1 MKEHEKDYRLWGQG
15 GVGWGPGRQAEE
27 SGTLCVP
34 LEKSWL
40 HLCIIL
46 LNAGAYNWSQRCLNS
61 YINLFYSFNV
71 FILLT

>member
-1 MKEHEKDYRLWGQG
+1 MKKTTDFG
-15 GVGWGPGRQAEE
+15 GMVGWVGGWQAEE

-40 HLCIIL
+40 RLCIIL
-46 LNAGAYNWSQRCLNS
+46 LNAGAYTWSQRCLNS

>member
-15 GVGWGPGRQAEE
+15 GVGWGRQAEE
-27 SGTLCVP
+27 SETLCVP

-46 LNAGAYNWSQRCLNS
+46 LNAGAYTWS
-61 YINLFYSFNV
+61 
-71 FILLT
+71 